1 MFYLYVTSVSV
12 CECVHTTQVLRY
24 SNHQFRS
31 KRSPSPVPSGK
42 RPGQDYNFVQFMTQD
57 YRVLWRV
64 SALLYYD
71 WWWAGWWK
79 KREEEK
85 DEEKTPTRVEVPKKT
100 ATHSSEGRCDL
111 LDMSSLCCRFFNLF
125 QFSKTVSTS
134 TLAFCWRSLFQT
146 NFTAYKRTPTNS
158 RSRSGSVENGFFTA
172 NWETKK
178 SLL

>member
-42 RPGQDYNFVQFMTQD
+42 RPGQGYNFVQFMTQD

-79 KREEEK
+79 ERRRKNTHTSGSSK
-85 DEEKTPTRVEVPKKT
+85 KKT

-111 LDMSSLCCRFFNLF
+111 LDMSSLCCRFFDLF

-134 TLAFCWRSLFQT
+134 TLAFSWCSLFQT

-158 RSRSGSVENGFFTA
+158 RPRSGSVENGFFTA

-178 SLL
+178 KSLL